1 MNARELRGR
10 AWTQRVRI
18 CGVPHRPG
26 IARCLRSAAA
36 LVSGGVALGAL
47 AGIAP
52 PSTAATPACGSATT
66 ATIAAVDA
74 TVVSDI
80 YRNELAGTE
89 VSFDL
94 AQITGAH
101 DLLAAVTTHNQAAT
115 LKAVQRIVYHPAWHI
130 VRLRVLDSSGR
141 ILADVGGPYVIAPV
155 SGTLRSGGHV
165 VASFVMSVQDDAGVT
180 KLETHFVGDPIG
192 IYAAGKPSVAE
203 RDGNLLS
210 RLPGGSQLTLGGA
223 SATAWSPRGPPTHF
237 HAGTLDELHPRR
249 PTASRG
255 GNPAVR
261 RGPRR
266 RVRSRRRALRE
277 PRAIARAALSGL
289 RRHGQHLH
297 RRPGLRARGGTAAG
311 VQRRLGPGL
320 TADQR
325 HRRVP
330 RQELAGV
337 LVRAGRVD
345 ARLSA
350 RPARVAAQS
359 VRPAPPDSKL
369 VREWTPQRRIVPTT
383 RPSYSTSSTSTI
395 V

>member
-1 MNARELRGR
+1 M
-10 AWTQRVRI
+10 
-18 CGVPHRPG
+18 PHRPG

-52 PSTAATPACGSATT
+52 PSTAATPACGSSST

-192 IYAAGKPSVAE
+192 IYVSGKLVAE
-203 RDGNLLS
+203 RDGNLPS
-210 RLPGGSQLTLGGA
+210 RPPGGSELTLGGV
-223 SATAWSPRGPPTHF
+223 SYRLVSETANAFPS
-237 HAGTLDELHPRR
+237 GTLDELILVAP
-249 PTASRG
+249 P
-255 GNPAVR
+255 PAAVATQ
-261 RGPRR
+261 PC
-266 RVRSRRRALRE
+266 
-277 PRAIARAALSGL
+277 AA
-289 RRHGQHLH
+289 
-297 RRPGLRARGGTAAG
+297 
-311 VQRRLGPGL
+311 
-320 TADQR
+320 
-325 HRRVP
+325 
-330 RQELAGV
+330 
-337 LVRAGRVD
+337 VRAGEFG
-345 ARLSA
+345 
-350 RPARVAAQS
+350 RVAERFANLAQS
-359 VRPAPPDSKL
+359 LAQHYPGYAATVSIYTGALVFVRAGARQLGSSGGSGPASLPTSGTVDYRGRSWLVFSFEPAGSTRVYLLVPPA
-369 VREWTPQRRIVPTT
+369 
-383 RPSYSTSSTSTI
+383 
-395 V
+395 

>member
-1 MNARELRGR
+1 M
-10 AWTQRVRI
+10 
-18 CGVPHRPG
+18 PHRPG

-141 ILADVGGPYVIAPV
+141 LLADVGGPYVIAPV
-155 SGTLRSGGHV
+155 SGTLRSGGHL

-192 IYAAGKPSVAE
+192 IYVSGKLVVELGTSFPAVPPS
-203 RDGNLLS
+203 
-210 RLPGGSQLTLGGA
+210 GSALTLGGVSYLA
-223 SATAWSPRGPPTHF
+223 VAQTFDAFPT
-237 HAGTLDELHPRR
+237 GTLK
-249 PTASRG
+249 
-255 GNPAVR
+255 AVILV
-261 RGPRR
+261 GP
-266 RVRSRRRALRE
+266 S
-277 PRAIARAALSGL
+277 ARTL
-289 RRHGQHLH
+289 RRQ
-297 RRPGLRARGGTAAG
+297 PCAT
-311 VQRRLGPGL
+311 
-320 TADQR
+320 
-325 HRRVP
+325 
-330 RQELAGV
+330 
-337 LVRAGRVD
+337 VRAGEFG
-345 ARLSA
+345 
-350 RPARVAAQS
+350 RVAVRLAQL
-359 VRPAPPDSKL
+359 APTLAQHYYGYASTVQIYTGAEVF
-369 VREWTPQRRIVPTT
+369 VREGATQLASTDGPGPTVLPTSGTVSYQGKTWLVFSFQPRQSTRVFVLVP
-383 RPSYSTSSTSTI
+383 PA
-395 V
+395 